1 MTVEGHTLRSLAM
14 YGAAARLTDNLEVE
28 GTRCCDRSCEGR
40 YNGPGSQAAM

>member
-28 GTRCCDRSCEGR
+28 G
-40 YNGPGSQAAM
+40 A